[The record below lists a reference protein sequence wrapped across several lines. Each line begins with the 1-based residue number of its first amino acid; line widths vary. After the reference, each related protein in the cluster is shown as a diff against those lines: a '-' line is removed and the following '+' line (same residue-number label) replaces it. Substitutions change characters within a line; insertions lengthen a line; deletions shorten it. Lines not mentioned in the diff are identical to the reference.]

1 MVRIDKDDLPAEE
14 QDLLEFLSED
24 SDEGEDDDSEQGEEK
39 LKEKLSQMEPLLQM
53 DYSFPSTIVLVGVPK
68 VGKDKHEK
76 LRLVLDKK
84 MGEELLKKGAESV
97 NEGLTISMPVNEETG
112 MTKGFCFVT
121 FSNQFNAQH
130 AAHHLN
136 GWALD
141 AKHTFR
147 AALLDDF
154 DEIVGRGA
162 NYRPPIKLLG
172 FTRENFRWWLL
183 DARGREQFVI
193 RYAGETEIY
202 WHDPI
207 ERDCSVLVYNG
218 HRERADGKRVWTD
231 FRVQWSP
238 QGSFLATFHRPGI
251 ALWAGDQFEKKVR
264 FEHKDVKQI
273 DFSPNE
279 TYVITWDGSPA
290 QLRNEKAVRIW
301 KVMTGEL
308 LRQFPTP
315 AYSPRGGEYP
325 HFLFSH
331 DDRYVARMGEKE
343 LCVYQM
349 ECDDEPEAEGEKSDE
364 KGRKDRC
371 AVRLLRDPRDGKLS
385 SLKYPLEKFEW
396 SPTEN
401 IISVWIKGSEDAP
414 GRLLLVE
421 IPSRRELS
429 SKNVYNVKGASMHWQ
444 SKGDF
449 LCLRTVAF
457 KKTGKK
463 GKKEFTQL
471 EIFRMREKD
480 IPVDNVQLND
490 VAVQLHWEEGYSKRF
505 ALVVHDEQ
513 TSNQALRFYRVCD
526 ASEDGKRDTILIY
539 SFDISGYMNY
549 MQWSPFGSYFIL
561 ASLGLDGTLLFC
573 CLNDQDT
580 VQVLHMD
587 EHFMVNEVRW
597 SACGR
602 YLSTAVVLPMLPSSN
617 TASFRLGSNTGYKI
631 WTFQGKL
638 QYKCQKD
645 QFYQFL
651 WRPHPPSLLKKE
663 KIEEIKKKMKDYSKR
678 YEAEDEKLRL
688 EQRSAFIRQR
698 KEEMDEFTKVLDGLN
713 QWKVDHELYDDWQ
726 LAYETFDAQFDWE
739 DKEEVI
745 EDELEVKEEIIT

>member
-1 MVRIDKDDLPAEE
+1 MVHIEKDDLPAEE
-14 QDLLEFLSED
+14 QDLFEFLSDD
-24 SDEGEDDDSEQGEEK
+24 SDKEEGDDEEQAEEK
-39 LKEKLSQMEPLLQM
+39 LREKLSQIEPLLQM
-53 DYSFPSTIVLVGVPK
+53 DYTFPSTIALVGVPK

-76 LRLVLDKK
+76 LRIVLGKK
-84 MGEELLKKGAESV
+84 MIEELSKKGAESV

-121 FSNQFNAQH
+121 FSSQFNAQH

-162 NYRPPIKLLG
+162 DYRPPIKLLG

-183 DARGREQFVI
+183 DPRGREQFVT
-193 RYAGETEIY
+193 RYADETEIY

-207 ERDCSVLVYNG
+207 ERDCCSLVYNG

-251 ALWAGDQFEKKVR
+251 ALWAGDNFEKKVR

-273 DFSPNE
+273 EFSPNE
-279 TYVITWDGSPA
+279 TYVITWDGSPS

-315 AYSPRGGEYP
+315 ANSPRGGEYP
-325 HFLFSH
+325 HFFFSH

-349 ECDDEPEAEGEKSDE
+349 ECEEEQEAQDGEKEE
-364 KGRKDRC
+364 KTRKGQDRC
-371 AVRLLRDPRDGKLS
+371 SVRLLKDPKDGKLS

-414 GRLLLVE
+414 GRLLLVD

-444 SKGDF
+444 TKGDF
-449 LCLRTVAF
+449 LCLRTVVF
-457 KKTGKK
+457 KKTGLQCTH
-463 GKKEFTQL
+463 GTTVGVTCAVVPL
-471 EIFRMREKD
+471 EPGSWLPPLLPQTLSLYPTNLPPSALQEKCMEEVGSGAASKW
-480 IPVDNVQLND
+480 PG
-490 VAVQLHWEEGYSKRF
+490 AV
-505 ALVVHDEQ
+505 
-513 TSNQALRFYRVCD
+513 
-526 ASEDGKRDTILIY
+526 
-539 SFDISGYMNY
+539 
-549 MQWSPFGSYFIL
+549 
-561 ASLGLDGTLLFC
+561 LGLRTKDHRFHCQERYTG
-573 CLNDQDT
+573 DQAKPAGA
-580 VQVLHMD
+580 QP
-587 EHFMVNEVRW
+587 
-597 SACGR
+597 C
-602 YLSTAVVLPMLPSSN
+602 
-617 TASFRLGSNTGYKI
+617 
-631 WTFQGKL
+631 
-638 QYKCQKD
+638 
-645 QFYQFL
+645 
-651 WRPHPPSLLKKE
+651 
-663 KIEEIKKKMKDYSKR
+663 
-678 YEAEDEKLRL
+678 
-688 EQRSAFIRQR
+688 
-698 KEEMDEFTKVLDGLN
+698 GLN
-713 QWKVDHELYDDWQ
+713 ACNLTAISVLRGSILDQKGS
-726 LAYETFDAQFDWE
+726 
-739 DKEEVI
+739 
-745 EDELEVKEEIIT
+745 